1 MLGALFTSS
10 TGMKAQQ
17 LYVDT
22 IANNLANVNTTGFK
36 KSRIDFQDLLYQTLK
51 AAGSETADGNQVPE
65 GMQVGLGVKP
75 VAISKLFT
83 QGTITLT
90 GNDLDIAIEGDGFF
104 QILQP
109 DGTIAYT
116 RDGSFNLDANGSI
129 VNNDGFVL
137 QPAISVPTNSKQVSI
152 GQDGTVSAILDDGSI
167 SNVGQI
173 TIATFAN
180 PAGLSAQGRNLLL
193 ETEASG
199 APSTGVAGLEGRG
212 TMAQGF
218 LELSNVEIVDEL
230 VNMII
235 AQRAYEV
242 NSRAIR
248 TADEMLQIAN
258 QLR

>member
-51 AAGSETADGNQVPE
+51 PAGVETADGNQVPE

-75 VAISKLFT
+75 VAISKQFT
-83 QGTITLT
+83 QGTLTLT
-90 GNDLDIAIEGDGFF
+90 GNEFDVAIEGDGFF
-104 QILQP
+104 QVLQP
-109 DGTIAYT
+109 DGSVAFT
-116 RDGSFNLDANGSI
+116 RDGSFNLDANGNI
-129 VNNDGFVL
+129 VSNDGFFI
-137 QPAISVPTNSKQVSI
+137 QPSITVPANTQQVSI
-152 GQDGTVSAILDDGSI
+152 GQDGTVSAVLEDGTI
-167 SNVGQI
+167 SNLGQI
-173 TIATFAN
+173 NLATFPN
-180 PAGLSAQGRNLLL
+180 PAGLSAIGRNLLL

-199 APSTGVAGLEGRG
+199 SPSAGVAGLNGRG
-212 TMAQGF
+212 TLTQGF
-218 LELSNVEIVDEL
+218 LELSNVEIVDEM

-235 AQRAYEV
+235 AQRAYEI

-248 TADEMLQIAN
+248 TADEMLQVAN

>member
-51 AAGSETADGNQVPE
+51 PAGSETAEGSEVPE

-75 VAISKLFT
+75 VSISKLFT
-83 QGTITLT
+83 QGTITTT
-90 GNDLDIAIEGDGFF
+90 GNDLDVAIEGDGFF
-104 QILQP
+104 QVIQP
-109 DGTIAYT
+109 DGSIAYT
-116 RDGSFNLDANGSI
+116 RDGSLNLDSNGNL
-129 VNNDGFVL
+129 VTNDGFII
-137 QPAISVPTNSKQVSI
+137 QPAITVPANSKQVSI
-152 GQDGTVSAILDDGSI
+152 GQDGTVSVVLDDGTI
-167 SNVGQI
+167 TNVGQI
-173 TIATFAN
+173 LTATFAN
-180 PAGLSAQGRNLLL
+180 PAGLSAMGRNLLM
-193 ETEASG
+193 ETVASG
-199 APSTGVAGLEGRG
+199 APSTGAPGLQGRG
-212 TMAQGF
+212 TLAQGF

-248 TADEMLQIAN
+248 TGDEMLQTAN

>member
-22 IANNLANVNTTGFK
+22 ISNNLANVNTTGFK

-51 AAGSETADGNQVPE
+51 PAGTETADGNQVPE

-90 GNDLDIAIEGDGFF
+90 GNDLDLALEGDGFF
-104 QILQP
+104 QVLQP
-109 DGTIAYT
+109 DGSIAYT
-116 RDGSFNLDANGSI
+116 RDGSLNLDANGNL
-129 VNNDGFVL
+129 VTNDGFFL
-137 QPAISVPTNSKQVSI
+137 QPSITIPTNAKQISV
-152 GQDGTVSAILDDGSI
+152 GQDGSVSVVMDDGSI

-173 TIATFAN
+173 NIATFAN
-180 PAGLSAQGRNLLL
+180 PAGLSASGRNLLH
-193 ETEASG
+193 ETDASG
-199 APSTGVAGLEGRG
+199 SPSVGVPGLEGRA
-212 TMAQGF
+212 TLAQGF

-242 NSRAIR
+242 NSRSIR

>member
-1 MLGALFTSS
+1 MLRALFTSS

-36 KSRIDFQDLLYQTLK
+36 KSRVDFQDLIYQTLK
-51 AAGSETADGNQVPE
+51 AGGSETADGNQVPE

-75 VAISKLFT
+75 VSIAKLFS
-83 QGTITLT
+83 QGTISLT
-90 GNDLDIAIEGDGFF
+90 GNDLDFAIEGDGFF

-109 DGTIAYT
+109 NGTIAYT
-116 RDGSFNLDANGSI
+116 RDGAFNIDANGNL
-129 VNNDGFVL
+129 VTNDGFFL
-137 QPAISVPTNSKQVSI
+137 EPAISIPANAKKVSI
-152 GQDGTVSAILDDGSI
+152 GQDGSVSALLDDNTI
-167 SNVGQI
+167 ANIGQI
-173 TIATFAN
+173 EIATFIN
-180 PAGLSAQGRNLLL
+180 PSGLSAEGRNLLI
-193 ETEASG
+193 ETAASG
-199 APSTGVAGLEGRG
+199 PPSTGTPGLESRG
-212 TMAQGF
+212 TLAQGF
-218 LELSNVEIVDEL
+218 LELSNVQLVDEL

-248 TADEMLQIAN
+248 TSDEMLQTAN